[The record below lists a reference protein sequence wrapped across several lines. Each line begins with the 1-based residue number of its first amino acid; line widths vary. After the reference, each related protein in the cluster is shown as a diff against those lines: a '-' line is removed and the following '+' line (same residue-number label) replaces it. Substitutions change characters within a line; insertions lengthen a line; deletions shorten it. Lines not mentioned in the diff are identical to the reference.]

1 MLLSKDISQ
10 KEMPTNKVITCKV
23 MLKEQNIL
31 KINIS
36 LRWD

>member
-1 MLLSKDISQ
+1 
-10 KEMPTNKVITCKV
+10 MPTNKVITCKV